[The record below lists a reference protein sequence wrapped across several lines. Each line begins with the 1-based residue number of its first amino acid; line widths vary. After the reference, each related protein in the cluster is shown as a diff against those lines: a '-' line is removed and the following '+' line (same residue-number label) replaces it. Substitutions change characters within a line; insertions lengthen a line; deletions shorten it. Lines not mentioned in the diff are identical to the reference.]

1 MSFFDNLSM
10 PRKLAFCLGILLML
24 SLAANFVIFAKQ
36 DQVSDTTA
44 INEHTHNVIAASN
57 KMVEAMV
64 NQETGFRGYLLTGN
78 RDFLAP
84 YTQGQADFARALG
97 EARTLT
103 VDNPGQQTRLAD
115 VAALATTWR
124 DDFAGRGIAL
134 MDRPDG
140 AAAARTAVSGVQGKQ
155 LMDRIRARAGEVI
168 ATEQT
173 LLAERQASQAAAFA
187 TIRHAIIGGMVLSLL
202 ASIAI
207 GILMT
212 RAIAR
217 PLERVTAMLGRL
229 ADPVAT
235 GRRDEIGRMEGSVQG
250 VEASFNDCARV
261 LGAVAEGN
269 LSVRMERDHG
279 GQSSQFRAT
288 LHGMIDRLNS
298 VIGDANGAAQNVA
311 SASQQLSSSS
321 DQVSQGATEQAAAT
335 EEASASMEQMAA
347 NIKQNA
353 DNAAQTEKIARQ
365 SSHDAE
371 ASGAAVAQAVDAIRT
386 IVDRIAIVQEIAR
399 QTDLLALNAAVEAAR
414 AGEHGRGFAVVAA
427 EVRKLAERSQS
438 AAGEIG
444 GMSGATMAAATQA
457 SDMLTRLVPDI
468 RRTTELVAEIS
479 AACREQDIGAT
490 QVNQALQQLDQVMQQ
505 NAAAAEQISATSE
518 ELASRAE
525 ELEGSIAYFRAENA
539 ARPAAPTKRTAPT
552 PAPRLHGVVRG
563 AADADDSRFSRAA

>member
-36 DQVSDTTA
+36 DQVSETTA
-44 INEHTHNVIAASN
+44 INEHTHKVIAASN

-84 YTQGQADFARALG
+84 YSRGQADFARALG
-97 EARTLT
+97 EARSLT
-103 VDNPGQQTRLAD
+103 VDNPAQQTRLAD

-124 DDFAGRGIAL
+124 DEFAGRGIAL

-140 AAAARTAVSGVQGKQ
+140 AAAARAAVAGMQGKQ

-168 ATEQT
+168 ATEQA
-173 LLAERQASQAAAFA
+173 LLAERQASQATAFA
-187 TIRHAIIGGMVLSLL
+187 TIRHAIIGGMALSLL
-202 ASIAI
+202 ASIVI

-217 PLERVTAMLGRL
+217 PLDRVTAMLGRL

-250 VEASFNDCARV
+250 VEASFDDCARV
-261 LGAVAEGN
+261 LGAVAEGD

-279 GQSSQFRAT
+279 GQSSAFRAT
-288 LHGMIDRLNS
+288 LHGMIDRLQS

-311 SASQQLSSSS
+311 SASQQLSASS

-365 SSHDAE
+365 SSKDAE

-427 EVRKLAERSQS
+427 EVRRLAERSQS

-444 GMSGATMAAATQA
+444 GMSGETMAAATQA
-457 SDMLTRLVPDI
+457 GDMLTRLVPDI

-479 AACREQDIGAT
+479 AACREQDIGAA

-505 NAAAAEQISATSE
+505 NAAAAEQISATSQ
-518 ELASRAE
+518 ELAGRAE
-525 ELEGSIAYFRAENA
+525 ELEDSIAYFQAETA
-539 ARPAAPTKRTAPT
+539 ARPAAPKRTAPT

-563 AADADDSRFSRAA
+563 SADADDSRFSRAA